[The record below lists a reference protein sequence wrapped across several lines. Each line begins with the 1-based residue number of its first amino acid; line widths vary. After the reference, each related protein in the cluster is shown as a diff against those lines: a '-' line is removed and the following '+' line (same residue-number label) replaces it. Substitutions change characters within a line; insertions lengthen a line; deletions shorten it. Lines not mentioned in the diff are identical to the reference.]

1 MNSVTPNLDRT
12 PEIGDCIPYPVLNR
26 EFLVTPRSSAIMQSM
41 RMSNENG
48 FGDAAFPLDVARL
61 LDRHEPPTSDS
72 VGTVKQVV
80 PWN

>member
-1 MNSVTPNLDRT
+1 
-12 PEIGDCIPYPVLNR
+12 
-26 EFLVTPRSSAIMQSM
+26 MQSM